1 MTSISETLSSILS
14 GSINN
19 YVYLEHGIANWI
31 NPGLEFPRVGD
42 QIVLQVVPEDPEL
55 PLYN

>member
-1 MTSISETLSSILS
+1 MTSISETLSSILY

-19 YVYLEHGIANWI
+19 SLYPEHGIADLV

-42 QIVLQVVPEDPEL
+42 QTVPQVVPEDPEL
-55 PLYN
+55 PL